1 MLTELPE
8 GFTARPGSLD
18 DIEGAVALFNACSM
32 ELVGKEQHDIA
43 DTRVEWT
50 TPNFNLE
57 TDTRLVLTSAG
68 EIVGYVEVWDTSEPH
83 VRVWSWGRVHP
94 GYRGRGIG
102 TYLLSW
108 AEERARQA
116 IPKAPPGARVIM
128 QHGALKQD
136 TSARELLESAG
147 FKLVRYIW
155 RMMIELD
162 SPPPE
167 PKWPGGI
174 SVRTFVPGEDDRP
187 MVAAIREAF
196 RDHWGYVEQPFEEEL
211 EEWRHWMEE
220 SEDFDP
226 TLWFLA
232 LDGDEIAGFSLCWPK
247 VPEDPQMGSVDELG
261 VRRPWRR
268 RGLALALLHH
278 SFGEF
283 YRRGKAKVV
292 LGVDSESLTGATRLY
307 EKAGMHVDREYLNYE
322 KELRPGVDLA
332 TRSIG

>member
-1 MLTELPE
+1 MHTELAE

-32 ELVGKEQHDIA
+32 ELVGKDVEDIA
-43 DTRVEWT
+43 DRRVAWT
-50 TPNFNLE
+50 TPKFDLAR
-57 TDTRLVLTSAG
+57 DTRVVVNPVG

-147 FKLVRYIW
+147 FKLVRYFW

-187 MVAAIREAF
+187 MVAAIRETF

-211 EEWRHWMEE
+211 EEWRHWMKE

-283 YRRGKAKVV
+283 YRRGKSKVV

>member
-32 ELVGKEQHDIA
+32 ELVGKDVEDIA
-43 DTRVEWT
+43 DRRVAWT
-50 TPNFNLE
+50 TPKFDLAR
-57 TDTRLVLTSAG
+57 DTRVVVNPVG

-147 FKLVRYIW
+147 FKLVRYFW

-174 SVRTFVPGEDDRP
+174 SVRTFVPREDDRP

-211 EEWRHWMEE
+211 EEWRHWMKE

-283 YRRGKAKVV
+283 YRRRKAKVV